1 MIKLLLID
9 EKKNSIVVDL
19 SESQFTSLGIDKDN
33 IKEHSKRSDL
43 NQTVTDFLNSFKNV
57 K

>member
-9 EKKNSIVVDL
+9 EKRNSIVVEL
-19 SESQFTSLGIDKDN
+19 SEPQFRSLGIDKIQ
-33 IKEHSKRSDL
+33 IKEHSKRTEL
-43 NQTVTDFLNSFKNV
+43 NQTVTDFLNSCKNV